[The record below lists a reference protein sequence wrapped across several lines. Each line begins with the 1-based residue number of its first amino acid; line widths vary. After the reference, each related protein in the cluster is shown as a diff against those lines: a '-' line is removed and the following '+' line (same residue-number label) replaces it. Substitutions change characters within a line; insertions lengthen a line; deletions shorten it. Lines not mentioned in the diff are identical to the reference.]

1 MSDAHPTPPAD
12 TWRDTL
18 AQAFGEVVG
27 RPLSSF
33 PDVPYGAYY
42 TGNFLAESE
51 MDQEPAWV
59 DRAALAGE
67 EPVRLDHLLLTPPG
81 DCDETVLVFDASRSL
96 FTVDPAAFPAG
107 LAEELAAP
115 GPVHGDLLSGAE
127 LGRIAGRHG
136 VDLASAGLP
145 GRAWTVWEARIASG
159 DTLLDALR
167 AATGLHATTGPHD
180 VPAGLGDAAD
190 EVGEE
195 AHERVAAVRDDGLRD
210 YLAAFCD
217 PESHDLALSLHAMRD
232 AEDDEETDGTLVI
245 RWEGAVDQYEVTVRR
260 AHG

>member
-1 MSDAHPTPPAD
+1 MSDTQPTQLAD
-12 TWRDTL
+12 AWPDTL

-27 RPLSSF
+27 RPLSTY

-51 MDQEPAWV
+51 MDREPAWV

-81 DCDETVLVFDASRSL
+81 ELDETVLVFDASRSL

-107 LAEELAAP
+107 LAEELAALT
-115 GPVHGDLLSGAE
+115 PVHEDVLSGAE
-127 LGRIAGRHG
+127 LGRLAGRHG
-136 VDLASAGLP
+136 VDLAAPGLP
-145 GRAWTVWEARIASG
+145 GAAWTVCQARIASG

-167 AATGLHATTGPHD
+167 AATGLHAATGPHD

-190 EVGEE
+190 EVAED

-217 PESHDLALSLHAMRD
+217 PESDGLALCLMED
-232 AEDDEETDGTLVI
+232 AEDEEETGGTLVA
-245 RWEGAVDQYEVTVRR
+245 RWEGAVDQYEITVRR